1 MMPKNAEAEN
11 IKKERKDH
19 IMKELDMRG
28 RQCPIPVLEAK
39 KALGSPEGA
48 DGIAVRVDN
57 EVAVQNLLRLAKS
70 QGMEAEP
77 VTAGEADFTVKMTA
91 GAPGLK
97 EAVKASSVEAP
108 KAAEEA
114 EGPIRKGMVAV
125 IASDR
130 MGEPDEALGR
140 VLIKGFIYA
149 LAGQDLLPETVIFY
163 NGGVRLST
171 EDSDSLKDL
180 AQMEEMG
187 VEILS
192 CGTCLKHLGL
202 EGKLKVG
209 KVSNMYEI
217 VEKMTGASLIVR
229 P

>member
-1 MMPKNAEAEN
+1 
-11 IKKERKDH
+11 
-19 IMKELDMRG
+19 MKELDMRG
-28 RQCPIPVLEAK
+28 RQCPMPVLEAK
-39 KALGSPEGA
+39 KALGSQEGG
-48 DGIAVRVDN
+48 DGVSVRVDN

-70 QGMEAEP
+70 QGMEAET
-77 VTAGEADFTVKMTA
+77 VKAGEADFTVKMTA
-91 GAPGLK
+91 GAAASG
-97 EAVKASSVEAP
+97 ETVKASSIEAQEQP
-108 KAAEEA
+108 IETD
-114 EGPIRKGMVAV
+114 GPIRKGMVAV
-125 IASDR
+125 IASDK
-130 MGEPDEALGR
+130 MGEPDEALGK

-171 EDSDSLKDL
+171 EDSDSLEDL
-180 AQMEEMG
+180 AQMESAG